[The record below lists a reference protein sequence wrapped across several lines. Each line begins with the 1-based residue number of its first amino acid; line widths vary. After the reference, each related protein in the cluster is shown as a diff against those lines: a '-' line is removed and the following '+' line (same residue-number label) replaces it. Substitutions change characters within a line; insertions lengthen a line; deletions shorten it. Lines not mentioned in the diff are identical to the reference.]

1 MEIKNTYVRNW
12 VEEMALLT
20 RPDQIIWI
28 DGSEEQA
35 DELRKQAM
43 STGEMIQLNQEKLP
57 GCYLHRTA
65 VNDVARVESRTFIC
79 TTNKEDTGNI
89 NNWMDPYEC
98 YYKLSKLYR
107 GAMKGRTMYV
117 IPYSMGIVRF

>member
-35 DELRKQAM
+35 DELRKQACRPA
-43 STGEMIQLNQEKLP
+43 K
-57 GCYLHRTA
+57 
-65 VNDVARVESRTFIC
+65 
-79 TTNKEDTGNI
+79 
-89 NNWMDPYEC
+89 
-98 YYKLSKLYR
+98 
-107 GAMKGRTMYV
+107 
-117 IPYSMGIVRF
+117 